1 MYVPE
6 SDTEVLE
13 ICRLP
18 LGSTVKLP
26 PDTQQKCDDVRF
38 PDTHTHT
45 HGLVL
50 LPVVDIVMPSFCQL
64 IVGLGEPVALQG
76 KVMGLCRITSRVEGW
91 DLITGTSND
100 INIKNVHFI
109 SNCFKLISC

>member
-38 PDTHTHT
+38 PDTHTHAWT
-45 HGLVL
+45 GVITCGRYSDALL
-50 LPVVDIVMPSFCQL
+50 LPADCGP
-64 IVGLGEPVALQG
+64 G
-76 KVMGLCRITSRVEGW
+76 
-91 DLITGTSND
+91 
-100 INIKNVHFI
+100 
-109 SNCFKLISC
+109 

>member
-26 PDTQQKCDDVRF
+26 PDTQQNRDEVMF
-38 PDTHTHT
+38 PDTHM
-45 HGLVL
+45 HGVEL
-50 LPVVDIVMPSFCQL
+50 LPVVDILMPSFCQL
-64 IVGLGEPVALQG
+64 MVGLGEPVALQG
-76 KVMGLCRITSRVEGW
+76 KVMGLFRITSRLEG
-91 DLITGTSND
+91 
-100 INIKNVHFI
+100 
-109 SNCFKLISC
+109 